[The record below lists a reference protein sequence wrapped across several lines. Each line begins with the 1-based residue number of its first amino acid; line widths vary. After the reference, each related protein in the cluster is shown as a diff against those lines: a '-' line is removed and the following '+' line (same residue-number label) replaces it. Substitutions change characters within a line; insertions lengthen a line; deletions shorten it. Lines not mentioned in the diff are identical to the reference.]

1 MSLSKSETEERRFP
15 APKAFGVGKAP
26 LLLRISDRWGSV
38 QVNWTSDLLTVPR
51 LLVP

>member
-26 LLLRISDRWGSV
+26 LLVRISDRWGSV
-38 QVNWTSDLLTVPR
+38 QVYWAADLAIAPR
-51 LLVP
+51 